1 MKFWK
6 YLLAGFAFG
15 TVAVAAD
22 FDLASKMINR
32 ETNGSWYFVPDK
44 PKPKHMKA
52 DVFGDYAFRVKARKG
67 NNPWDMQASS
77 PIAGAIHEGDVVM
90 VIYYAR
96 AEVPAEG
103 GSSLTLRLQMNSPPW
118 TSVLD
123 TTNRISEKWE
133 RYCAVGSAT
142 ATLAENKGSVSI
154 HLATAD
160 QTIDLGAVLVFNFGK
175 DFDPKSLA
183 STCNG

>member
-1 MKFWK
+1 MRFWK

-15 TVAVAAD
+15 TVAIAAD

-77 PIAGAIHEGDVVM
+77 PIAGAINQGDVVM
-90 VIYYAR
+90 VMYYAR

-103 GSSLTLRLQMNSPPW
+103 GSSITLRIQQNSPPW

-123 TTNRISEKWE
+123 TTNKLSGEWQRF
-133 RYCAVGSAT
+133 CAVRPAT
-142 ATLAENKGSVSI
+142 STLAENKGSVSV

-175 DFDPKSLA
+175 GFDVKSLA